1 MNRYP
6 SVHALIE
13 EVKQRLDPKRSET
26 FARCLPNTLDTTVKL
41 LGDGTSFVFTGDI
54 PAMWLRDSS
63 AQVNPYLALAGHD
76 TDLRRLLSGL
86 IRRQAMC
93 LEVDPYANAFNETAS
108 GAGHTDDEPR
118 QNPWVWER
126 KFELDSLCY
135 PVRLTHAYWQTTGD
149 RAALDDTV
157 HRMLYTVVRV
167 MQTEQHHEER
177 SGYRFTRPA
186 THRVLETDTLVREGR
201 GPASAYTG
209 MVWSGFRP
217 SDDACTYSYL
227 LPANMM
233 AVVALGQIGSL
244 AREVFRDERL
254 AGLAVGLRDEIE
266 TGIQR
271 YGIVEHPRFG
281 PIYAYEVD
289 GLGRHLLMDDANVPS
304 LLAIPYLGYRPAGDP
319 IYQNTRRFIL
329 SDENPYHFTGS
340 QARGVGSPHT
350 PGRRVW
356 PIALAIQGLTSSDA
370 NERRMLLEMLERTT
384 AGTGVMHESFAV
396 DDPSDFTRDWFAW
409 ANSLFA
415 ELVVLELGQK
425 TPVLG

>member
-1 MNRYP
+1 VNRYP

-13 EVKQRLDPKRSET
+13 EVNQHLEPKRSET

-76 TDLRRLLSGL
+76 ADLRRLLSGL
-86 IRRQAMC
+86 IRRQALC
-93 LEVDPYANAFNETAS
+93 LEIDPYANAFNETPN
-108 GAGHTDDEPR
+108 GAGHTDDDPR

-135 PVRLTHAYWQTTGD
+135 PIRLAHAYWQATGD
-149 RAALDDTV
+149 RAALDDSV
-157 HRMLYTVVRV
+157 HRMLYRVVRV

-177 SGYRFTRPA
+177 SSYRFTRPA
-186 THRVLETDTLVREGR
+186 AHRVLETDTLVREGR
-201 GPASAYTG
+201 GPPSAYTG

-233 AVVALGQIGSL
+233 AVVALAQTASL

-271 YGIVEHPRFG
+271 HGIVEHPRFG

-289 GLGRHLLMDDANVPS
+289 GLGHHLLMDDANVPS

-329 SDENPYHFTGS
+329 SDENPYYFAGS

-356 PIALAIQGLTSSDA
+356 PIALAVQGLTSSDA
-370 NERRMLLEMLERTT
+370 SERRMLLEMLERTT

-415 ELVVLELGQK
+415 ELVILELGQK